1 MDSSCDKDS
10 LKVEEES
17 PSFNIDAKEEAKSSK
32 DLNDTQEGMQD
43 FLWNLVEANKEKHYI
58 GVRKRPW
65 GKYAAEIRDSTRNG
79 IRVWLGTFNS
89 AEEAGLVYDQAA
101 FAMRGA
107 SAPLNFSLE
116 KVKES
121 LKNMNYK
128 CEDGSSPAEAIK
140 QIHRARSSLNGKG
153 KKKQI
158 SQDVLVLEDLG
169 SDLLDELLSQS

>member
-1 MDSSCDKDS
+1 MDSSCGKNA

-17 PSFNIDAKEEAKSSK
+17 PSFDIDATEEGI
-32 DLNDTQEGMQD
+32 QE
-43 FLWNLVEANKEKHYI
+43 FLWNLAEANKEKRYT

-107 SAPLNFSLE
+107 SAHLNFPSE
-116 KVKES
+116 KVKKS

-128 CEDGSSPAEAIK
+128 YEDGSSPAEAIK
-140 QIHRARSSLNGKG
+140 EIHRARSSSNGKG

-158 SQDVLVLEDLG
+158 SKDVLVLEDLG

>member
-1 MDSSCDKDS
+1 MDSSCGKDA

-17 PSFNIDAKEEAKSSK
+17 PSFNIDAKEEAKSSE
-32 DLNDTQEGMQD
+32 DLNSIEEGIQE
-43 FLWNLVEANKEKHYI
+43 FLWNLVEANKEKRYI

-89 AEEAGLVYDQAA
+89 AEEAGMVYDQAA

-107 SAPLNFSLE
+107 SAGLNFPLE

-128 CEDGSSPAEAIK
+128 FKDGSSPAEAIK
-140 QIHRARSSLNGKG
+140 ETHRARSSSNG
-153 KKKQI
+153 
-158 SQDVLVLEDLG
+158 
-169 SDLLDELLSQS
+169 

>member
-1 MDSSCDKDS
+1 MDSSCGKDA
-10 LKVEEES
+10 LKVKEES
-17 PSFNIDAKEEAKSSK
+17 PSFNIDAKEEDKSSK
-32 DLNDTQEGMQD
+32 DLNGTEEGIQEL
-43 FLWNLVEANKEKHYI
+43 LWNFVQADKEKRYI

-107 SAPLNFSLE
+107 SAPLNFPLE

-128 CEDGSSPAEAIK
+128 CKDGLSPAEAIK
-140 QIHRARSSLNGKG
+140 ETHRARNSSNGRG
-153 KKKQI
+153 KNKRINK
-158 SQDVLVLEDLG
+158 DVLVLEDLG